1 MEKNFFEAFP
11 NLKLTG
17 ARKDLF
23 EQVVVERITATRR
36 KDILRIYIRSERLI
50 EKEDVYGV
58 EQEIKKQFSPKITLS
73 LKSMRSSFCPV
84 STILKNLWIHIR
96 TVY

>member
-36 KDILRIYIRSERLI
+36 KDILRIYIRSERL
-50 EKEDVYGV
+50 
-58 EQEIKKQFSPKITLS
+58 LS
-73 LKSMRSSFCPV
+73 L
-84 STILKNLWIHIR
+84 IHI
-96 TVY
+96 